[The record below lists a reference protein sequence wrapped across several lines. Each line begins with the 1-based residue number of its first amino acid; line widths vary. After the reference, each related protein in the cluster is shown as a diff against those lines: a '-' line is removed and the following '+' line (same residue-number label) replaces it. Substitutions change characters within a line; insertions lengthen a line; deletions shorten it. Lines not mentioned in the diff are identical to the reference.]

1 MSRNN
6 NLSRMRKQLRKVTI
20 DHDEEHSDDIID
32 TTLQWRNVV
41 DIASDPDQPFDERL
55 HCFMEAGFH
64 LATAIPFNI
73 FHFRGMVVFFVNPH
87 AESYKL
93 NSPNN
98 IRMFQYAAQCIGSV
112 AAMRYESRETARVK
126 KRIYKKNWNLLKAK
140 IMTTVRFRLP
150 LRRDTSKNNV
160 NGSNV
165 NGGNRRQ
172 SFFSLGALVVSMQH
186 DDLHEGEHNSSLS
199 RLQTCLGACS
209 NLVYDVGSDAMYIIQ
224 CKTERWRAKLFG
236 GHAQVPPS
244 MTFDQV
250 SFTLFGTLIAH
261 SLLSIFHYNL
271 RDYTGGII
279 VGPLGALTTLQYNLT
294 HAPASQ
300 PRNTFFSQI
309 VAFFVVQVL
318 HWYELNV
325 YMRTTLAPVI
335 VISLTAW
342 LGLIHPPAGA
352 AAVAFAAKDDLDI
365 RYSLIFFVEISITI
379 IVSVLVNNFSDK
391 RQYPTSWPILTT
403 YILPFFGIIKEYFDI
418 FWTSVKIKVC
428 PTKSKLTPVEVFK
441 RIDKDGDGLLSFEE
455 IVEAIQLLAHHGELY
470 LSGLSPSDLATK
482 YILNSD
488 SNSDGFIDMN
498 EFEASVLNY
507 SANKHN
513 IEASRNAFHVIDKN
527 GDGVLDKYEV
537 AKAIDLMVYNGQ
549 VKEKQL
555 NGSTSLQMAEKM
567 IQEYDDDGN
576 LELDIEEFSH
586 MMYKFF

>member
-1 MSRNN
+1 MMRN
-6 NLSRMRKQLRKVTI
+6 MTI
-20 DHDEEHSDDIID
+20 LLK

-87 AESYKL
+87 AEIYKL

-126 KRIYKKNWNLLKAK
+126 KSMYKKNWNLLKAK

-150 LRRDTSKNNV
+150 LRRDASKNNV
-160 NGSNV
+160 NGSDV

-172 SFFSLGALVVSMQH
+172 SFFSLGALVVSMQN
-186 DDLHEGEHNSSLS
+186 DEMHENGHSLS

-224 CKTERWRAKLFG
+224 CKTERWRAKVVG

-352 AAVAFAAKDDLDI
+352 AAVAFAAKDNLDI

-403 YILPFFGIIKEYFDI
+403 YILPFFGAIKEYLEI
-418 FWTSVKIKVC
+418 FWTSVKISVC
-428 PTKSKLTPVEVFK
+428 PTKSKLSPVDVFK
-441 RIDKDGDGLLSFEE
+441 LIDKDGDGLLSLEE
-455 IVEAIQLLAHHGELY
+455 IVEAIELLSDHGELQ
-470 LSGLSPSDLATK
+470 LSDHSPSDLATK
-482 YILNSD
+482 YILN
-488 SNSDGFIDMN
+488 
-498 EFEASVLNY
+498 LN
-507 SANKHN
+507 A
-513 IEASRNAFHVIDKN
+513 
-527 GDGVLDKYEV
+527 
-537 AKAIDLMVYNGQ
+537 
-549 VKEKQL
+549 
-555 NGSTSLQMAEKM
+555 
-567 IQEYDDDGN
+567 
-576 LELDIEEFSH
+576 
-586 MMYKFF
+586 